1 MRKFTNRLIAILF
14 FLVPLLAQA
23 QAPVTGRVLDEKG
36 QPVVGASVLVKGAKT
51 GTKTDANGNFTI
63 NAKPGEVLVISSV
76 NFGSQ
81 QTKVKDGGNVTINM
95 VAKDNTMDEVVVTA
109 MDIKKNP
116 RELGYSV
123 QTVKGAEV
131 AETQRENFINALQG
145 RVAGLSVTPTTG
157 AAGASS
163 GIILRGFNTLS
174 GTNQP
179 LFVIDGIILD
189 NTTFNSN
196 SYSGSGVGLASDGN
210 NRNIDNTNRI
220 ADLNPND
227 IESYTVLKGP
237 EATALYGSQAS
248 SGAIVITTKKAKA
261 NGKKIAVTY
270 DNNFRM
276 QKLTRFAKIN
286 NEYAPGTANGAAFT
300 NTATANGSFTSF
312 GPKWP
317 AGTQLY
323 DNVDHFYETG
333 FSQTHNLGVEFGIKN
348 VGFRA
353 SGQYLNNS
361 GVVPNNFYKKYSG
374 RISNTTKIGKY
385 ITITPS
391 VAYSYAD
398 NKKPTKGT
406 SSYLMSLYQWPA
418 NNDIRNYQNDY
429 GGKPTLF
436 NTNPNA
442 DFDNPIW
449 SSKNNTMGDITRRW
463 IATLGIDITPFKWLT
478 VAGRF
483 GYDTYK
489 TDGYI
494 LIHPQ
499 SFYLTA
505 ATLGTLENYYTTY
518 KGYNHT
524 ITASAKKEW
533 KGFSGRLLVG
543 TMWQDFET
551 QQYAVFGNHIADSIV
566 GGRLYKYGNVITG
579 FDPTDSSQ
587 TIPNSRTRLQRN
599 VFGKPNVK
607 IFRELAYFGEVSLGY
622 KEVVYLTYSQRFEKA
637 SPIPPKNNNYH
648 YPGASLSVILSDIF
662 PILKKGEIL
671 DYFKFRASLANTARL
686 NDPYSNQR
694 FFVNNQSSTVVP
706 GGGFTY
712 GFTQN
717 NPDLRPER
725 QSTYEIGTEMR
736 FLNGKINLEAAYYN
750 TLCTDQI
757 SQGFR
762 ASYATTA
769 VLNTTNSSSLRNEG
783 VEITLNLNPVKKKDF
798 NWTINFNFTK
808 MWSKVLTLPES
819 IGPLNDFYNSDTYIS
834 NVRAGLIRGN
844 STGTI
849 TGSTYQRNQA
859 GQILISATTG
869 LPLTNGGNWLI
880 ADRNPDFTLG
890 TLNTFRYK
898 NWSLSFLWDWK
909 VGGDIYNG
917 TDQALTIIGKSA
929 RTANRNNAIIVD
941 GVLND
946 GLQNTANPTKNTIVV
961 IPNFLSTYYTGMP
974 DEEFIEKDVNWFRL
988 RDITLSYKFPVKL
1001 TNRVKYLKSMSAFI
1015 TGNDLIL
1022 FTNYRGADPSINA
1035 NNPGTLGVG
1044 GYGMDLGNAPTP
1056 IGLSFGLRA
1065 SF

>member
-36 QPVVGASVLVKGAKT
+36 QPVVGATVLVKGAKS

-63 NAKPGEVLVISSV
+63 TAKTGDVLVISSV

-95 VAKDNTMDEVVVTA
+95 IAKDGTMDEVVVTA

-123 QTVKGAEV
+123 QTVKGSEV
-131 AETQRENFINALQG
+131 AETQRENFINGLQG

-157 AAGASS
+157 TAGASS
-163 GIILRGFNTLS
+163 GIILRGFNSLS

-179 LFVIDGIILD
+179 LFVIDGVIAD

-196 SYSGSGVGLASDGN
+196 SQGGSGIGLASDGN

-261 NGKKIAVTY
+261 TGKKILVSY
-270 DNNFRM
+270 DNSFRI
-276 QKLTRFAKIN
+276 QKLNRFAKVN
-286 NEYAPGTANGAAFT
+286 DEYGPGASNGTPDPA
-300 NTATANGSFTSF
+300 GRFTSF

-317 AGTQLY
+317 TGTQLY
-323 DNVDHFYETG
+323 DNVHNFYQTG

-361 GVVPNNFYKKYSG
+361 GVVPNNYYKKYSG

-385 ITITPS
+385 ITLTPS
-391 VAYSYAD
+391 LAYSYAD
-398 NKKPTKGT
+398 NKKPTKGAN
-406 SSYLMSLYQWPA
+406 SYLMTLYQWPA
-418 NNDIRNYQNDY
+418 NNNIARYQDDY
-429 GGKPTLF
+429 GGKVTLF
-436 NTNPNA
+436 NTNPIS

-449 SSKNNTMGDITRRW
+449 SSKNNIMGDITRRW
-463 IATLGIDITPFKWLT
+463 IATLGIDIKPFEWLNI
-478 VAGRF
+478 AGRF

-494 LIHPQ
+494 LLHPQ
-499 SFYLTA
+499 SNYFNLA
-505 ATLGTLENYYTTY
+505 QGTLGTLENYYTTY

-566 GGRLYKYGNVITG
+566 AGKLYKYGNVVTG
-579 FDPTDSSQ
+579 YNPTDSNL
-587 TIPNSRTRLQRN
+587 TIPNSRTRLARN
-599 VFGKPNVK
+599 VYGQPNLK
-607 IFRELAYFGEVSLGY
+607 IFREIAYFGEVSLGY
-622 KEVVYLTYSQRFEKA
+622 KNVAFITYSQRFEKA

-648 YPGASLSVILSDIF
+648 YPGASLSLIMSDIF
-662 PILKKGEIL
+662 PILKKREIL
-671 DYFKFRASLANTARL
+671 DYFKLRASLANTARL

-694 FFVNNQSSTVVP
+694 VFVNNQSSNSYP
-706 GGGFTY
+706 GTTYTFSFTN
-712 GFTQN
+712 N
-717 NPDLRPER
+717 NPDLLPER

-736 FLNGKINLEAAYYN
+736 FLNGRINVEAAYYN
-750 TLCTDQI
+750 TLCTKQI

-783 VEITLNLNPVKKKDF
+783 VEITLNLTPVKKKNF
-798 NWTINFNFTK
+798 NWNINFNFSHV
-808 MWSKVLTLPES
+808 WSKVLTLPES

-834 NVRAGLIRGN
+834 NVRGGLIRGN

-849 TGSTYQRNQA
+849 TGSTYQRNLA
-859 GQILISATTG
+859 GQIIVSAANG
-869 LPLTNGGNWLI
+869 LPLTNGGNQLI

-890 TLNTFRYK
+890 TLNTFKYK
-898 NWSLSFLWDWK
+898 NWTLSFLWDWK

-917 TDQALTIIGKSA
+917 TDQVLTGIGKST

-946 GLQNTANPTKNTIVV
+946 GLQNTATPTKNTIVI
-961 IPNFLSTYYTGMP
+961 IPNFLSTYYTTMP
-974 DEEFIEKDVNWFRL
+974 DEEFIEKDVNWLRL
-988 RDITLSYKFPVKL
+988 RDITLNYRLPEKL
-1001 TNRVKYLKSMSAFI
+1001 TKRVKYLKAMSFFV

-1056 IGLSFGLRA
+1056 VGLSFGLKA

>member
-1 MRKFTNRLIAILF
+1 MRKFTNRLIAFLF
-14 FLVPLLAQA
+14 FLVPLFAQA

-36 QPVVGASVLVKGAKT
+36 QPVVGATVLVKGAKS

-63 NAKPGEVLVISSV
+63 TAKTGDVLVISSV

-81 QTKVKDGGNVTINM
+81 QTKVKDGGNVTVNM
-95 VAKDNTMDEVVVTA
+95 IAKDGTMDEVVVTA
-109 MDIKKNP
+109 MDIKKAP

-157 AAGASS
+157 TAGASS

-179 LFVIDGIILD
+179 LFIIDGIIVD

-196 SYSGSGVGLASDGN
+196 SQGGSGVGLASDGA

-227 IESYTVLKGP
+227 IESYTILKGP

-248 SGAIVITTKKAKA
+248 SGAIVITTKRAKLT
-261 NGKKIAVTY
+261 GKKIAVTY

-276 QKLTRFAKIN
+276 QKLTRFAKVN
-286 NEYAPGTANGAAFT
+286 NEYGPGASNG
-300 NTATANGSFTSF
+300 NPDPVGRFTSF

-323 DNVDHFYETG
+323 DNVNNFYETG
-333 FSQTHNLGVEFGIKN
+333 FSQTHNLGLEFGIKN
-348 VGFRA
+348 VSFRA

-398 NKKPTKGT
+398 NKKPTKGS

-418 NNDIRNYQNDY
+418 NNNIQKYQDDY
-429 GGKPTLF
+429 GGKITLF
-436 NTNPNA
+436 NANPNA
-442 DFDNPIW
+442 DFDNPVW
-449 SSKNNTMGDITRRW
+449 STKNNIMGDITRRW
-463 IATLGIDITPFKWLT
+463 IATMGIDIKPFEWLN
-478 VAGRF
+478 VSGRF

-494 LIHPQ
+494 MIHPQ

-505 ATLGTLENYYTTY
+505 GTLGTLENYYTTY

-533 KGFSGRLLVG
+533 KGFTARLLVG

-551 QQYAVFGNHIADSIV
+551 QQYAVFGNRIADSIV
-566 GGRLYKYGNVITG
+566 GGKIYKYGNIVTSWN
-579 FDPTDSSQ
+579 PTDSNL
-587 TIPNSRTRLQRN
+587 TAPGSRVRLQRAASK
-599 VFGKPNVK
+599 GLPNLRQ
-607 IFRELAYFGEVSLGY
+607 FRELAYFGEVSLGY
-622 KEVVYLTYSQRFEKA
+622 KNVAFLTYSQRFEKA
-637 SPIPPKNNNYH
+637 SPIPPKNNNYN
-648 YPGASLSVILSDIF
+648 YPGASMSLIMSDIF

-671 DYFKFRASLANTARL
+671 DYFKLRASLANTARL
-686 NDPYSNQR
+686 NDPYTNQR
-694 FFVNNQSSTVVP
+694 VFVPNQSSSNNP
-706 GGGFTY
+706 GGTFTY
-712 GFTQN
+712 SFTNN
-717 NPDLRPER
+717 NPDLVPER
-725 QSTYEIGTEMR
+725 QSTYEVGAELR
-736 FLNGKINLEAAYYN
+736 FFNGRINLDAAYYN
-750 TLCTDQI
+750 TLNTKQI

-762 ASYATTA
+762 ASYATSA
-769 VLNTTNSSSLRNEG
+769 VLNTTNAASLRNEG
-783 VEITLNLNPVKKKDF
+783 VELTLNLSPIKKKNF
-798 NWTINFNFTK
+798 NWTVNFNFSH

-819 IGPLNDFYNSDTYIS
+819 IGPLNDYYNSDTYIS
-834 NVRAGLIRGN
+834 NVRGGLIRGF

-859 GQILISATTG
+859 GQILINAGTG
-869 LPLTNGGNWLI
+869 LPLTNGGNQLI

-898 NWSLSFLWDWK
+898 NWTLSFLWDWK

-917 TDQALTIIGKSA
+917 TDQVLTGIGKSA
-929 RTANRNNAIIVD
+929 RTANRNNAIVVE

-946 GLQNTANPTKNTIVV
+946 GLQNTATPTRNTIAI
-961 IPNFLSTYYTGMP
+961 IPNFLSTYYTTMP

-988 RDITLSYKFPVKL
+988 RDITLNYRFPEKL
-1001 TNRVKYLKSMSAFI
+1001 TKRVKYLKAMSFFI

-1056 IGLSFGLRA
+1056 IGMSFGLKA

>member
-14 FLVPLLAQA
+14 FLLPLMVQA

-36 QPVVGASVLVKGAKT
+36 QPVAGATVLVRGAKS

-63 NAKPGEVLVISSV
+63 NAKTGDVLVISSV

-81 QTKVKDGGNVTINM
+81 QTKVKDGGAVMINM
-95 VAKDNTMDEVVVTA
+95 VAKDGTMDEVVVTA
-109 MDIKKNP
+109 MDIKKAP
-116 RELGYSV
+116 RELGYSI
-123 QTVKGAEV
+123 QTVKGSEV

-157 AAGASS
+157 TAGASS
-163 GIILRGFNTLS
+163 GIILRGFNSLS

-179 LFVIDGIILD
+179 LFVIDGVIAD

-196 SYSGSGVGLASDGN
+196 SQGGSGVGLASDGN

-248 SGAIVITTKKAKA
+248 SGAIVITTKKAKIT
-261 NGKKIAVTY
+261 GKKLVVTY
-270 DNNFRM
+270 DNNFRL
-276 QKLTRFAKIN
+276 QKLNRFAKVN
-286 NEYAPGTANGAAFT
+286 NEYGPGAN
-300 NTATANGSFTSF
+300 NGIPDPVGRFTSF
-312 GPKWP
+312 GPRWP

-323 DNVDHFYETG
+323 DNVNNFYETG
-333 FSQTHNLGVEFGIKN
+333 FSQTHNLGVDFGIKK
-348 VGFRA
+348 VAFRA

-361 GVVPNNFYKKYSG
+361 GVVPNNFYNKYSG

-385 ITITPS
+385 ITFTPS
-391 VAYSYAD
+391 LAYSYAD
-398 NKKPTKGT
+398 NKKPTKGA
-406 SSYLMSLYQWPA
+406 SSYLMSLYQWPS
-418 NNDIRNYQNDY
+418 NNDIRRYQDDY
-429 GGKPTLF
+429 GGKLTLF
-436 NTNPNA
+436 NANPNS
-442 DFDNPIW
+442 DFDNPLW
-449 SSKNNTMGDITRRW
+449 STKNNTMGDITRRW
-463 IATLGIDITPFKWLT
+463 IATMGIDIKPFEWLNI
-478 VAGRF
+478 AGRF

-494 LIHPQ
+494 LNHPQ
-499 SFYLTA
+499 SFFLTA
-505 ATLGTLENYYTTY
+505 QTLGRLENYFTTY

-551 QQYAVFGNHIADSIV
+551 QQYAVVGNGIADSVV
-566 GGRLYKYGNVITG
+566 GGRLYKYGNIVSG
-579 FDPTDSSQ
+579 YDPTDSNL
-587 TIPNSRTRLQRN
+587 TNPGSRVRLQRAATY
-599 VFGKPNVK
+599 GLPNLR
-607 IFRELAYFGEVSLGY
+607 IFRQLAYFGEVSLGY
-622 KEVVYLTYSQRFEKA
+622 KDVVYLTYSQRFEKA
-637 SPIPPKNNNYH
+637 SPIPPKNNNYS
-648 YPGASLSVILSDIF
+648 YPGASLSIIMSDIF
-662 PILKKGEIL
+662 PILKKGDKL
-671 DYFKFRASLANTARL
+671 DYFKLRASLANTARL

-694 FFVNNQSSTVVP
+694 VFVPNQSSSTNP
-706 GGGFTY
+706 GGTFTY
-712 GFTQN
+712 SFTNN
-717 NPDLRPER
+717 NPDLVPER

-736 FLNGKINLEAAYYN
+736 FLNNKINLEVAYYN
-750 TLCTDQI
+750 TLCTKQI

-762 ASYATTA
+762 ASYATSA
-769 VLNTTNSSSLRNEG
+769 VLNTTNSSSLRNQG
-783 VEITLNLNPVKKKDF
+783 VEVTLNVVPVKKKNF
-798 NWTINFNFTK
+798 SWTVNFNFNH
-808 MWSKVLTLPES
+808 MWSKVLTLPDA

-834 NVRAGLIRGN
+834 NVRGGLIRGF

-859 GQILISATTG
+859 GQILINASTG
-869 LPLTNGGNWLI
+869 LPLVNGGNQLI
-880 ADRNPDFTLG
+880 ADRNPDYTLG
-890 TLNTFRYK
+890 TLNTFKIK
-898 NWSLSFLWDWK
+898 NWTLSFLWDLK

-917 TDQALTIIGKSA
+917 TDQVLTNVGKSA

-946 GLQNTANPTKNTIVV
+946 GLQNTANPTKNTIVI
-961 IPNFLSTYYTGMP
+961 IPNFVSNYYTTMP

-988 RDITLSYKFPVKL
+988 RDITLNYRLPEKL
-1001 TNRVKYLKSMSAFI
+1001 TKRVKYLKSMSFFV
-1015 TGNDLIL
+1015 TGSDLVL

-1056 IGLSFGLRA
+1056 VGLSFGLRA
-1065 SF
+1065 NF